1 MSSGV
6 EFDEDQLKYAPRRA
20 AGGSFGLSNTGPGG
34 GYVPGGST
42 EPKMI
47 QWMMRKGIVKSPR
60 MAQGILFGLVIINL
74 VVTYIVIVYY
84 L

>member
-6 EFDEDQLKYAPRRA
+6 EFDEDALKYAPRRA
-20 AGGSFGLSNTGPGG
+20 AGGSPGLSNASPGG

-42 EPKMI
+42 EPKMV
-47 QWMMRKGIVKSPR
+47 QWMIRKGIVTSPR
-60 MAQGILFGLVIINL
+60 MAQGILFGLVVVNLII
-74 VVTYIVIVYY
+74 TYIVIVYY